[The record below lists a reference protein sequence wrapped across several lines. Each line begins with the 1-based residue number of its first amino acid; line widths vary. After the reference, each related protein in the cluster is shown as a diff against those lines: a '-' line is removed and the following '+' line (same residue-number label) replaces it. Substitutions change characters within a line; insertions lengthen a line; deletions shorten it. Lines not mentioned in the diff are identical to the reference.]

1 MLCNHLHLP
10 FLFCGF
16 GLALAH
22 VFPWGQI
29 NNTYQVS
36 IQPLLLNFAVCV
48 LPVCHLRLVINYAS
62 KDASETLYLCQCS
75 LLVLKSGADA
85 HGREAS
91 TPSIMSS
98 K

>member
-10 FLFCGF
+10 FCFA
-16 GLALAH
+16 ALDWH
-22 VFPWGQI
+22 RLTSFRGVRLI
-29 NNTYQVS
+29 NKETF
-36 IQPLLLNFAVCV
+36 IQPLLLNLCCLC
-48 LPVCHLRLVINYAS
+48 LPVCHLCLVINYAS

>member
-10 FLFCGF
+10 FCFA
-16 GLALAH
+16 ALDWH
-22 VFPWGQI
+22 RLTSFRGVRCC
-29 NNTYQVS
+29 
-36 IQPLLLNFAVCV
+36 LC
-48 LPVCHLRLVINYAS
+48 LPVCHLCLVINYAS

>member
-1 MLCNHLHLP
+1 MLSVSAGVSPLP
-10 FLFCGF
+10 G
-16 GLALAH
+16 
-22 VFPWGQI
+22 
-29 NNTYQVS
+29 Y
-36 IQPLLLNFAVCV
+36 
-48 LPVCHLRLVINYAS
+48 INYAS

>member
-1 MLCNHLHLP
+1 MLS
-10 FLFCGF
+10 
-16 GLALAH
+16 
-22 VFPWGQI
+22 
-29 NNTYQVS
+29 VS
-36 IQPLLLNFAVCV
+36 AGV
-48 LPVCHLRLVINYAS
+48 HLRLVINYAS

-75 LLVLKSGADA
+75 LLVLKSGADT

>member
-10 FLFCGF
+10 FCFVASGAC
-16 GLALAH
+16 
-22 VFPWGQI
+22 I
-29 NNTYQVS
+29 
-36 IQPLLLNFAVCV
+36 
-48 LPVCHLRLVINYAS
+48 LPVCYLRLVINYAS